1 MLESLVYSPHNSIA
15 VLNSV
20 QKELN
25 LSVWLSEVIVHHP
38 QLKQLAKSLPGILVQ
53 DRAPKTVLCYVR
65 AYQTWKKRGKN
76 GLVNVMSL
84 PYQLILVSLPCIWC
98 ILSSKGVQFHCLT
111 LPSMELAGF
120 IRKAVTRSWAITHS
134 SNR

>member
-1 MLESLVYSPHNSIA
+1 MQVLEFLVYSLHNSIA
-15 VLNSV
+15 VPNSV
-20 QKELN
+20 QKEVN
-25 LSVWLSEVIVHHP
+25 LSVWLSEEIVNHP

-53 DRAPKTVLCYVR
+53 DRAPKTVLVMFGR
-65 AYQTWKKRGKN
+65 TKHGKN

-120 IRKAVTRSWAITHS
+120 IRKVVTQSWAITHL
-134 SNR
+134 SNS